1 MREEFRKFIESS
13 KLEGLN
19 TDEFI
24 EFYNEKVR
32 NILSEAMELYD
43 YIIDKLGLGAL
54 DGAVNELVA
63 NLIEAA
69 NGLKVIEILYS
80 LIEQGW
86 TYEQAMELIEKMNLR
101 SMVKEGLKEA
111 LENSKEQLWGEEN
124 ESTNNR

>member
-124 ESTNNR
+124 ESANNR